1 MSDKYYYTHMERK
14 NELAIVQ
21 IQEELKHLAEKLD
34 MIRTNDLIHIQ
45 RSIDGIN
52 KILWAVGLLLLGQ
65 LAFAVQA
72 VLWS

>member
-1 MSDKYYYTHMERK
+1 
-14 NELAIVQ
+14 
-21 IQEELKHLAEKLD
+21 

-45 RSIDGIN
+45 KSIDGIN